1 MADDGRG
8 HAGGTGHH
16 GRSQRVFQVM
26 RAGNV
31 HLVGSAHSLFR
42 AIPANGDFI
51 LAHKRALRHLLR
63 AGKPGH
69 PRAQALGH
77 GAAGRIVIVEH
88 RCIGFILAGENA
100 ALHRRVVLHGI
111 VTVQM
116 ILGDIEHRRHARM
129 EGIRRFKLEAGH
141 LSHQHI
147 LRLAE
152 HRGGGQ
158 RIADIARHIGNF
170 AHGAVDF
177 PQQGYGCRF
186 AVGARQ
192 RHQRA
197 LAQLGGNLQFARYG
211 NVHFTGFEHNGRI
224 DGHAGADQQHIALRQ
239 QRFSVL
245 AQMPLAGK
253 LPQRRQRLP

>member
-1 MADDGRG
+1 MA
-8 HAGGTGHH
+8 
-16 GRSQRVFQVM
+16 
-26 RAGNV
+26 
-31 HLVGSAHSLFR
+31 
-42 AIPANGDFI
+42 
-51 LAHKRALRHLLR
+51 
-63 AGKPGH
+63 
-69 PRAQALGH
+69 
-77 GAAGRIVIVEH
+77 VEM
-88 RCIGFILAGENA
+88 
-100 ALHRRVVLHGI
+100 V
-111 VTVQM
+111 
-116 ILGDIEHRRHARM
+116 LGDIEQSGHMRM
-129 EGIRRFKLEAGH
+129 EGLDAFQLEAGH
-141 LSHQHI
+141 LDHHHVV
-147 LRLAE
+147 LLAL
-152 HRGGGQ
+152 HRHGGQ

-245 AQMPLAGK
+245 AQMPLARK